1 MSLLRR
7 IRRNTAKTTIARG
20 GHRLPLS
27 YAKRCLDGM
36 TRGLLA
42 LSSVPVPGDR
52 RRGGVRAVRAAQ
64 RWAERVAR
72 RVTRRAA

>member
-7 IRRNTAKTTIARG
+7 IERNRRKELLARG

-36 TRGLLA
+36 TRGLRA
-42 LSSVPVPGDR
+42 LTRAGVQGADDTVRDTTTPVAPGE
-52 RRGGVRAVRAAQ
+52 AA
-64 RWAERVAR
+64 E
-72 RVTRRAA
+72 